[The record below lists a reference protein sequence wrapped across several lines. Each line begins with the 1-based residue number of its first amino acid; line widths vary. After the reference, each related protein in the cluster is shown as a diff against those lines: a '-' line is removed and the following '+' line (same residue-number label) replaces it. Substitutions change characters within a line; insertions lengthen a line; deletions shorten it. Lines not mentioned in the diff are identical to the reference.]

1 MKFKRYTIS
10 NFSTENNYKINAQIV
25 DLYNELINSGE
36 VMGGPITGIT
46 KYQYNL
52 VNGIAMYAATINMAN
67 GCVMKQYCSVGDW
80 NVWDNGDVWWGLTN
94 MSALDTEIIYGV
106 GNEGYHLA
114 YYPDKG
120 FYLSNALIYE
130 IISINE
136 RTCALS
142 FYTRPN
148 DPSEIKYRCP
158 GIAILT
164 ISNNGYPTLIAPDK
178 HFNGSNLV
186 CTNYLNTGARNQ
198 AKQYLFVTNKY
209 ASQRLFSNTQWLSV
223 VGEKT
228 ILNPI
233 IVPGAPDFC
242 PDCFYVP
249 VSQYKL
255 ENYQDAIFEIA
266 GNYYYY
272 NGFIAVKLDEDWNS

>member
-10 NFSTENNYKINAQIV
+10 NFSTVNNAKDNIQIV
-25 DLYNELINSGE
+25 TLYNELINNGE
-36 VMGGPITGIT
+36 VIGGPIIGMST
-46 KYQYNL
+46 YDWNSPYRMCN
-52 VNGIAMYAATINMAN
+52 INMTN
-67 GCVMKQYCSVGDW
+67 GCIMKQYCGESRCY
-80 NVWDNGDVWWGLTN
+80 NKWDEGDVWWGLTN
-94 MSALDTEIIYGV
+94 MSAIDTEIIYGV

-186 CTNYLNTGARNQ
+186 CTNYLNTGTRNQ
-198 AKQYLFVTNKY
+198 SKQYLFVTNKY
-209 ASQRLFSNTQWLSV
+209 ASQRLFPNTQWLSV

-266 GNYYYY
+266 GSYYYY

>member
-10 NFSTENNYKINAQIV
+10 NFSTKNDAKSNTQIV
-25 DLYNELINSGE
+25 DLYNELINSGN
-36 VMGGPITGIT
+36 VIGGPITGMSRYDWLDDYGMCI
-46 KYQYNL
+46 
-52 VNGIAMYAATINMAN
+52 INMTN
-67 GCVMKQYCSVGDW
+67 ECVMKQYCSNGGEYRT
-80 NVWDNGDVWWGLTN
+80 WDFGGVWWGLTN
-94 MSALDTEIIYGV
+94 MSALGTEIIYGR
-106 GNEGYHLA
+106 GDEGYDLA
-114 YYPDKG
+114 YYPNKG

-136 RTCALS
+136 KTCALS

-148 DPSEIKYRCP
+148 LPSEINYRCP

-186 CTNYLNTGARNQ
+186 CLNYANPGKQ
-198 AKQYLFVTNKY
+198 ANQYLFVTNKY
-209 ASQRLFSNTQWLSV
+209 ASQRFFSNTQWLSV

-255 ENYQDAIFEIA
+255 ENYSDTIFEID

>member
-10 NFSTENNYKINAQIV
+10 NFSTKDNSIKDNIQIV
-25 DLYNELINSGE
+25 NLYNELINGGE
-36 VMGGPITGIT
+36 VIGGPITGMSTYYWAGLYSMCI
-46 KYQYNL
+46 
-52 VNGIAMYAATINMAN
+52 INMTN
-67 GCVMKQYCSVGDW
+67 GCIMKQYCTDTD
-80 NVWDNGDVWWGLTN
+80 NRTKWDNGDVWWGLTN
-94 MSALDTEIIYGV
+94 MSAINTEIIYGR
-106 GNEGYHLA
+106 GDEDYELA

-120 FYLSNALIYE
+120 FWLSNVLIYE

-148 DPSEIKYRCP
+148 KSSEIEYRCP

-186 CTNYLNTGARNQ
+186 CKNFANPGIQTN
-198 AKQYLFVTNKY
+198 QYLFVTNKL

-242 PDCFYVP
+242 PDCFYVS

-255 ENYQDAIFEIA
+255 ENYKDAIFEIA